1 VSLSIEETKI
11 LATLLGIIRKSNKD
25 LREDFI
31 KEIVNPGNILTL
43 VVVTTSG
50 TGGEASVGV
59 NILEKS

>member
-1 VSLSIEETKI
+1 MSLSIEETKI

-31 KEIVNPGNILTL
+31 KEIANPGNILTL
-43 VVVTTSG
+43 AVATTSG
-50 TGGEASVGV
+50 TGGETSVGV

>member
-31 KEIVNPGNILTL
+31 KEIVNI
-43 VVVTTSG
+43 
-50 TGGEASVGV
+50 
-59 NILEKS
+59 EKTAGPQGSRGPIGPKGDMGANQWWII

>member
-1 VSLSIEETKI
+1 MSLSIEETKI

>member
-11 LATLLGIIRKSNKD
+11 LVTLLGIIRKSNKD

>member
-1 VSLSIEETKI
+1 MSLSIEETKI

-31 KEIVNPGNILTL
+31 KEIANPGNILTL
-43 VVVTTSG
+43 AVATTSG